1 MLISHLTSLPLLLLL
16 LAQTALT
23 SPTPPPP
30 TSFLRLRPRLVE
42 STPWQ
47 LHDLRIFT
55 AQPGTPGISYISFT
69 FADSNAASISPPPAR
84 ATCRKARLAVVARSP
99 MGRCFRHARM
109 RLWGGRSMGRGLRC
123 RGFTGMPGM
132 CFAMR
137 ACVRAYFLA
146 TMRRWCRNT
155 DGYGGSVGSPPWD
168 RVTAFGEVV
177 VANLTTATT
186 TTTSKSTC
194 GTLVMSKVL
203 KVPVT
208 RLVSKRK

>member
-69 FADSNAASISPPPAR
+69 FADSNAGLNLTTACTRYVPQGSPGGGGAVADGSVFSACANATVGWTFDGAR
-84 ATCRKARLAVVARSP
+84 IAVQRVYRDARYVF
-99 MGRCFRHARM
+99 CY
-109 RLWGGRSMGRGLRC
+109 
-123 RGFTGMPGM
+123 
-132 CFAMR
+132 
-137 ACVRAYFLA
+137 ACVRACVLFSHDA
-146 TMRRWCRNT
+146 K
-155 DGYGGSVGSPPWD
+155 
-168 RVTAFGEVV
+168 VV
-177 VANLTTATT
+177 QEY
-186 TTTSKSTC
+186 
-194 GTLVMSKVL
+194 
-203 KVPVT
+203 
-208 RLVSKRK
+208 